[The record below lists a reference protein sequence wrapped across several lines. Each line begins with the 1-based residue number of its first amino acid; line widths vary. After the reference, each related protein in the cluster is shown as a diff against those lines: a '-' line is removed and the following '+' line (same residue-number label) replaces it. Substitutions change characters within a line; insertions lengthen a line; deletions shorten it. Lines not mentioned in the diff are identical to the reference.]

1 MADNNKLKDYE
12 KNMTTWCK
20 SVLGKYRIMKKL
32 NKDAYKKSIQSK
44 KDTDYWYLC
53 DHLNFH

>member
-32 NKDAYKKSIQSK
+32 NKDAYKKSTQSK
-44 KDTDYWYLC
+44 KEPD
-53 DHLNFH
+53 

>member
-1 MADNNKLKDYE
+1 MADNNKLKEYE

-32 NKDAYKKSIQSK
+32 NKDAYKKSI
-44 KDTDYWYLC
+44 TDLPLSR
-53 DHLNFH
+53 DPSLT